1 MKKILFPTDF
11 SKASLNAFK
20 YALEL
25 AHSCDAEIITL
36 HVYEFPPIDQGAD
49 FGIAPY
55 LMETYNILEMSS
67 FENFKGQVPILR
79 AIAAAQG
86 KSDIRISNVLKEGD
100 LVSNILQII
109 KEENIEYVVMS
120 TKGATGL
127 EAIFLGTVTA
137 KVMIATKAIVLGIPE
152 SAVFE
157 PISRIG
163 FATHFKEDEK
173 KALKRVIA
181 IADNFKARVDCIYV
195 KAPGEKV
202 NEVVIA
208 DWEHNFKDKVTFNII
223 ENKNIEAA
231 ILDFIAA
238 NGINMLAM
246 FNHRHGFFESLFHES
261 RTKKMAYHTHIP
273 LMALHDN
280 G

>member
-11 SKASLNAFK
+11 SNASLNAFK

-55 LMETYNILEMSS
+55 LLETYDILEMSN

-79 AIAAAQG
+79 KIAEEQE

-109 KEENIEYVVMS
+109 KEEHIEYVVMS
-120 TKGATGL
+120 TKGASGM
-127 EAIFLGTVTA
+127 EEIFLGTVTA
-137 KVMIATKAIVLGIPE
+137 KVMTATKAIVLGIPE
-152 SAVFE
+152 AAVFA
-157 PISRIG
+157 PVKRIG
-163 FATHFKEDEK
+163 FATHFNADEI
-173 KALKRVIA
+173 KALQRVID
-181 IADNFKARVDCIYV
+181 IADKFDARVDCIYV
-195 KAPGEKV
+195 RTPGDKV
-202 NEVVIA
+202 KDVVIA

-223 ENKNIEAA
+223 ENKDVETA
-231 ILDFIAA
+231 IIDFVTA
-238 NGINMLAM
+238 NQIDMLAM
-246 FNHRHGFFESLFHES
+246 FNHRRGFFEGLFHES
-261 RTKKMAYHTHIP
+261 RRKKMAYHTSIP

-280 G
+280 